1 MALLEI
7 CNLSLDFHVGKD
19 IVHVLRGVSLQ
30 VKRGSRTAIV
40 GESGSGKSVTSLATL
55 RLLPST
61 ARITGGEI
69 RYDGRDLLRLS
80 ENELRTIRG
89 TKIAMIFQHAMASL
103 NPLYPVGQQIADIYR
118 AHFGGNKQQAWARA
132 VEVLG
137 ATGIPNPDVRAR
149 DYPHQFSGGMA
160 QRVLVGMALVCQ
172 PELLIADEPT
182 SGLDV
187 TIQTQVLELIEQVVG
202 QLQATLVLI
211 THDIAVVYATCDHVI
226 VMYAGGVM
234 ESGTVEQVLGASA
247 NPYTIELLKCFEE
260 TDAEEMPF
268 VRGRV
273 PDMRERWQGCSFA
286 ARCPFA
292 ADICRQKAPPLIEL
306 EPGHVSACH
315 FAREVQVTQA

>member
-19 IVHVLRGVSLQ
+19 IVHVLRSVSLQ
-30 VKRGSRTAIV
+30 IQRGSRTAIV

-69 RYDGRDLLRLS
+69 RYDGRDLLLLR

-118 AHFGGNKQQAWARA
+118 AHFGGTKQHGWARA

-226 VMYAGGVM
+226 VMYAGSVM

-292 ADICRQKAPPLIEL
+292 ADICRQQAPPLIEL

-315 FAREVQVTQA
+315 FARKVQIT